1 MTTRPKNT
9 LKLLASVI
17 EDRKI
22 RKPDHSYT
30 VTLFQ
35 SGTDAI
41 GAKVTEEAA
50 ELVEAAINHDEDKTP
65 LVREAAD
72 LFYHL
77 LVLLTHCGVS
87 LQQVEAELA
96 RRFGSS
102 GLEEKANRPQ
112 PPQR

>member
-1 MTTRPKNT
+1 MATRPKNT

-30 VTLFQ
+30 VKLFQ
-35 SGTDAI
+35 SGTAGI
-41 GAKVTEEAA
+41 GAKVTEEGA
-50 ELVEAAINHDEDKTP
+50 ELVEAAIIHDDEKTP

-87 LQQVEAELA
+87 LQEVEDELA
-96 RRFGSS
+96 RRLGTS
-102 GLEEKANRPQ
+102 GLDEKANRDN
-112 PPQR
+112 R